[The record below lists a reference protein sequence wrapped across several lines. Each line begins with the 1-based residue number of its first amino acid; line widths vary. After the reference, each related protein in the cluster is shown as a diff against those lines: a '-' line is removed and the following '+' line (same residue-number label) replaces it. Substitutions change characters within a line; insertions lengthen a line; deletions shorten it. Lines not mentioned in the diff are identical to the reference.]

1 MKQDGK
7 NIKDTEH
14 GKTLGELGFTSG
26 MVLTANKLNI
36 EEEVPFA
43 PLIGPDQKLTEK
55 AKKIFNEWFD
65 LYSNSDGRMTKE
77 TCCLFIKGAT
87 GEQPTVTDDRVLGL
101 FKLYDTNNDGFIER
115 EDFLVFY
122 ENSAR
127 NKPDTVRENLRHHNV
142 RPDLKKLSEVQEE
155 ESFLTKDMPRLK
167 ISQK

>member
-55 AKKIFNEWFD
+55 AKKIFKTFFFV
-65 LYSNSDGRMTKE
+65 G
-77 TCCLFIKGAT
+77 I
-87 GEQPTVTDDRVLGL
+87 V
-101 FKLYDTNNDGFIER
+101 
-115 EDFLVFY
+115 
-122 ENSAR
+122 
-127 NKPDTVRENLRHHNV
+127 
-142 RPDLKKLSEVQEE
+142 
-155 ESFLTKDMPRLK
+155 
-167 ISQK
+167 